1 MAVLK
6 ARRTGR
12 PEDTE
17 DAALYWSPISLTLLY
32 QLLISS
38 DPFAAVH

>member
-1 MAVLK
+1 MAVLR
-6 ARRTGR
+6 AHRTGR
-12 PEDTE
+12 PED
-17 DAALYWSPISLTLLY
+17 AAVYWSPIPLTLLY